1 MPNLPIHRLILYKHG
16 VGYFERRGVVDGRE
30 LQLSFPR
37 AAMDDVLKSLIALD
51 LGAGQVHGVDFETP
65 EDRAAQIARG
75 SIHLSDNRSLLD
87 LLRDLRGRRVRLWL
101 EDEREEPRKGFGLRG
116 NRPASSHEPDES
128 GSSPVP
134 ELPPPSRIQVDG
146 LVIGI
151 DVEGDE
157 NLLRAPIVSIYQPD
171 RRRVR
176 TYGLR
181 EIKRMELLD
190 DRSAED
196 LSYFLR
202 AAQSEEDRRAAT
214 LRLSEGDHEL
224 LVGYIAPAP
233 AWRVSY
239 RILVEKDEGKRQKDE
254 QASTSNDR
262 PTNDSENSQ
271 PFILH
276 PSSFCLLQ
284 GWGLFDNQLDEDLID
299 VALTLVAGMPVS
311 FRYRLYE
318 PHTPERPLVADEER
332 TVNAPIEF
340 AGGMPPPAPA
350 AMAAAPMMKRTGRPM
365 TLSADEAV
373 YDSLSID
380 NLEAS
385 TAAVSV
391 GEERGA
397 LFQYRVAHPVSVAR
411 GQSAMVPI
419 VGQRLGG
426 RKELLYNSTKLPKHP
441 VASLRMRNETGLT
454 LERGPV
460 TVIEE
465 GDYAGE
471 AVLPFTRADGELIV
485 PYAVELGITIAEE
498 HSGERQTSGLS
509 VRDDYLIIQEWD
521 IRQTLYRIHS
531 TLSATAEV
539 TIEQAML
546 PSYTLTNTPTPSEQA
561 QGLVRWSVACAPN
574 AETPFTVRQ
583 RSETSRWERIS
594 DLAPKQ
600 LREYLRQRYLDEAT
614 YQELTGVLEVYSQ
627 IAGHRRRLEEIERER
642 KAVYKQQQQIQASLG
657 PLGRE
662 GEEGALRSR
671 YVATLGSLEDRL
683 ARLGDEEQRLLAE
696 ITRLEGEVQRRLGE
710 LTGKG

>member
-1 MPNLPIHRLILYKHG
+1 MPNLPIHRMILYKHG
-16 VGYFERRGVVDGRE
+16 VGYFERRGAVDGTE
-30 LQLSFPR
+30 LRLSFPR
-37 AAMDDVLKSLIALD
+37 AAMDDVLKSLVALD

-75 SIHLSDNRSLLD
+75 SIHLSDNRSMLD

-116 NRPASSHEPDES
+116 GRPPTARDPDES
-128 GSSPVP
+128 DGPPVP
-134 ELPPPSRIQVDG
+134 ELPPPSRTQVDG

-151 DVEGDE
+151 DVEDDE

-171 RRRVR
+171 QRRVR

-181 EIKRMELLD
+181 EIKRLELLD

-214 LRLSEGDHEL
+214 LRLSEGAHEL

-239 RILVEKDEGKRQKDE
+239 RLLAENKEQSTENNGSDGKE
-254 QASTSNDR
+254 AVLGSLFSV
-262 PTNDSENSQ
+262 
-271 PFILH
+271 
-276 PSSFCLLQ
+276 LLQ

-299 VALTLVAGMPVS
+299 VGLTLVAGMPVS

-350 AMAAAPMMKRTGRPM
+350 VMAAAPMMKRTGHPL
-365 TLSADEAV
+365 TLSADEPATER
-373 YDSLSID
+373 LSMD
-380 NLEAS
+380 MLEAS
-385 TAAVSV
+385 TAAASV

-426 RKELLYNSTKLPKHP
+426 RKELLYNSAKLPKHP

-471 AVLPFTRADGELIV
+471 AVLPFTRAGGELIV

-531 TLSATAEV
+531 TLSASAEV
-539 TIEQAML
+539 TIEQALL
-546 PSYTLTNTPTPSEQA
+546 PSYTLTDSPAPSEQA
-561 QGLVRWSVACAPN
+561 QGLARWPVACAPN
-574 AETPFTVRQ
+574 VETSFIVRQ
-583 RSETSRWERIS
+583 RSETSRWERIG

-614 YQELTGVLEVYSQ
+614 YQDLVGVLEVYGQ
-627 IAGHRRRLEEIERER
+627 IAGHRRRLDEIERER
-642 KAVYKQQQQIQASLG
+642 KAIYKQQQQIQGSLG

-671 YVATLGSLEDRL
+671 YVATLGGLEDRL
-683 ARLGDEEQRLLAE
+683 VGLGDEEQRLLAE
-696 ITRLEGEVQRRLGE
+696 ITRLEAEVQRRLGE
-710 LTGKG
+710 LTGKR

>member
-1 MPNLPIHRLILYKHG
+1 MPNLPIHRMILYKHG
-16 VGYFERRGVVDGRE
+16 VGYFERRGAVDGTE
-30 LQLSFPR
+30 LRLSFPR
-37 AAMDDVLKSLIALD
+37 AAMDDVLKSLVALD

-75 SIHLSDNRSLLD
+75 SIHLSDNRSMLD

-116 NRPASSHEPDES
+116 GRPPTARDPDES
-128 GSSPVP
+128 DGPPVP
-134 ELPPPSRIQVDG
+134 ELPPPSRTQVDG

-151 DVEGDE
+151 DVEDDE

-171 RRRVR
+171 QRRVR

-181 EIKRMELLD
+181 EIKRLELLD

-214 LRLSEGDHEL
+214 LRLSEGAHEL

-239 RILVEKDEGKRQKDE
+239 RLLAENKEQSTENNGSDGKE
-254 QASTSNDR
+254 AVLGSLFSV
-262 PTNDSENSQ
+262 
-271 PFILH
+271 
-276 PSSFCLLQ
+276 LLQ

-299 VALTLVAGMPVS
+299 VGLTLVAGMPVS

-340 AGGMPPPAPA
+340 AGGMPPPAPTV
-350 AMAAAPMMKRTGRPM
+350 MAAAPMMKRTGHPL
-365 TLSADEAV
+365 TLSADEPATER
-373 YDSLSID
+373 LSMD
-380 NLEAS
+380 MLEAS
-385 TAAVSV
+385 TAAASV

-426 RKELLYNSTKLPKHP
+426 RKELLYNSAKLPKHP

-471 AVLPFTRADGELIV
+471 AVLPFTRAGGELLV

-531 TLSATAEV
+531 TLSASAEV
-539 TIEQAML
+539 TIEQALL
-546 PSYTLTNTPTPSEQA
+546 PSYTLTDSPAPSEQA
-561 QGLVRWSVACAPN
+561 QGLARWPVACAPN
-574 AETPFTVRQ
+574 VETSFIVRQ
-583 RSETSRWERIS
+583 RSETSRWERIG

-614 YQELTGVLEVYSQ
+614 YQDLVGVLEVYGQ

-642 KAVYKQQQQIQASLG
+642 KAIYKQQQQIQGSLG

-671 YVATLGSLEDRL
+671 YVATLGGLEDRL
-683 ARLGDEEQRLLAE
+683 VGLGDEEQRLLAE
-696 ITRLEGEVQRRLGE
+696 ITRLEAEVQRRLGE
-710 LTGKG
+710 LTGKR